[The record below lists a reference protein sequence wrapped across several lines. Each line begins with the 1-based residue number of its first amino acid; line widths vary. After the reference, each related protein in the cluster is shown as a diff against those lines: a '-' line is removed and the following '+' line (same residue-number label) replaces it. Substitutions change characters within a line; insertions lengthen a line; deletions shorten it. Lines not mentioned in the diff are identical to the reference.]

1 MLIHGNP
8 GKWKPSM
15 RSSSSLELSIVFHSS
30 LFKLLANCKG
40 SKRGIEIMLCNVQYK
55 YDRRQQSRR
64 IAAGRKGIVSFVPT
78 FFKQSYWA
86 LPRN

>member
-8 GKWKPSM
+8 HCSQCTAAAWSFL
-15 RSSSSLELSIVFHSS
+15 SSFIHVQIVS
-30 LFKLLANCKG
+30 KG

-78 FFKQSYWA
+78 FF
-86 LPRN
+86 